1 MDVDSSSSFL
11 EALLL
16 PYLVALKA
24 INPFHPKKAIRMQA
38 LKQKILGKRSKP
50 LNFAI

>member
-24 INPFHPKKAIRMQA
+24 INPFHPKKVIRMQA
-38 LKQKILGKRSKP
+38 LKPKILGKRSKP